1 MEAKVQSYDL
11 KKKSLKQIIE
21 LRLKDLGVS
30 RYALAM
36 NLDARR
42 GKRIAPSTTFRFL
55 SGECDTMVENVE
67 LMLRACGLQVVA
79 EDEAPSWV
87 KNQSA

>member
-1 MEAKVQSYDL
+1 MEVKTAGYDL
-11 KKKSLKQIIE
+11 NKKSLKQIIDR
-21 LRLKDLGVS
+21 RLKDLGVS
-30 RYALAM
+30 RYALAK

-67 LMLRACGLQVVA
+67 LMLRACGLQVIPG
-79 EDEAPSWV
+79 DQPDWV
-87 KNQSA
+87 K